1 MKILVLV
8 QPKIY
13 NLQFQMSVIMLNK
26 NISNNS
32 MKETGTSC
40 EGLLPTSHGMQG
52 QSWATVQTMKTM

>member
-40 EGLLPTSHGMQG
+40 EGLLPTSRVMQG